1 MATPETP
8 NPAPT
13 PNRPAPNRPAP
24 NRTDR
29 RRAKTRQ
36 ALIDAARTLIA
47 DGRAATVS
55 IADITATADVGF
67 GTFYNHF
74 DDKKSLF
81 DAAIDQILEALGDHL
96 DTIATRAIDPAE
108 VFATSFRHA
117 GRLAI
122 SHRQT
127 AEIIDSYGF
136 VLMGSPTGLGPRA
149 RRDLADAVA
158 AGRLRI
164 ENIDLA
170 TAITCGHLLALVH
183 AWLADPVS
191 VTDADVDASL
201 ETLLRSFG
209 MAAVTARRLAHR
221 DLLSID

>member
-1 MATPETP
+1 MRPPTRAPE
-8 NPAPT
+8 
-13 PNRPAPNRPAP
+13 

-47 DGRAATVS
+47 DGRAATAS

-96 DTIATRAIDPAE
+96 ETIAEGTDDPADA
-108 VFATSFRHA
+108 FATSFRHA

-122 SHRQT
+122 AHRQT

-136 VLMGSPTGLGPRA
+136 VLMESPTGLGPRA
-149 RRDLADAVA
+149 HRDLTAAVA

-164 ENIDLA
+164 DNVALA
-170 TAITCGHLLALVH
+170 TAITGGHLLALVH
-183 AWLADPVS
+183 AWLADPTS
-191 VTDADVDASL
+191 VTEADVDASV

-209 MAAVTARRLAHR
+209 MPAAAARRLAHR
-221 DLLSID
+221 TLEPLR